1 MKHASRC
8 IAAAAWALLLAGAAV
23 AETAEQMISA
33 ADPARGLKVF
43 KQCKAC
49 HTVEEGGRNL
59 VGPNLWSIIG
69 KDVASVEGYRYT
81 KAMIEF
87 GGVWTLERLY
97 EYLADPR
104 GAVPRSRMVFPGV
117 RKDGDRAAVIAYL
130 QTQSEQSDG
139 E

>member
-1 MKHASRC
+1 MKHARRR
-8 IAAAAWALLLAGAAV
+8 IAATAWALLLAGAAV

-33 ADPARGLKVF
+33 ADPAYGLTVYKR
-43 KQCKAC
+43 CKAC
-49 HTVEEGGRNL
+49 HTVEEGGRHR
-59 VGPNLWSIIG
+59 VGPNLWSIVG
-69 KDVASVEGYRYT
+69 KDVASAEGYKYT

-104 GAVPRSRMVFPGV
+104 SAVPRSRMAFPGV
-117 RKDGDRAAVIAYL
+117 PNDEDRAAVIAYL
-130 QTQSEQSDG
+130 QTQSEQVEG